1 MVKGRKKGECIKTY
15 IARPDGTIWSQTK
28 NKCTKLNPSKHYKKE
43 YLQFDMY
50 IGGKRVNKQV
60 HRFIAEQLIPNPDP
74 QNLTVVDHINRNRT
88 DNRVEN
94 LRWSSRHDN
103 FWNSNFKI
111 DSVIDYLKSLG
122 YTVIPPN
129 TIMEKN

>member
-1 MVKGRKKGECIKTY
+1 MAKGRKKGECIKTY

-28 NKCTKLNPSKHYKKE
+28 YKCTKLNPSQHYKKE

-60 HRFIAEQLIPNPDP
+60 HRFIAERLIPNPD
-74 QNLTVVDHINRNRT
+74 NLPVVDHINRNRL

-94 LRWSSRHDN
+94 LRWSTREDN
-103 FWNSNFKI
+103 WYNFELSI
-111 DSVIDYLKSLG
+111 DKCIHTLTCAG
-122 YTVIPPN
+122 YTIIPP
-129 TIMEKN
+129 K